1 MSNKFTELT
10 IDEFYQKEMFNE
22 NNVII
27 HNGKYYYDVSNFKK
41 IKMRKHGMPEIF
53 FNYFKNNKTELK
65 TLHLHKIIEI
75 ENNKLNDEDNDD
87 EDNDEIKKL
96 EYN

>member
-22 NNVII
+22 INVII

-53 FNYFKNNKTELK
+53 FNHVKNNKTELK

-75 ENNKLNDEDNDD
+75 ENNL
-87 EDNDEIKKL
+87 
-96 EYN
+96 